1 MHDMVKMRVP
11 RTASTSGKE
20 NVQCYTCN
28 EKCHYAHHCQKPK
41 VCDAKYFREQIL
53 LAIKEEAGSIL
64 KDEENDFLLDNSYDK
79 TMEELTVVVMLMA
92 QIQLADGNSETVPSY
107 DAKAVNEVNAS
118 SKVHE
123 QKSHVKRK
131 TIIQISDDDH
141 IDSNIIFDDPYV
153 ENNGGTSDHDSNAYD
168 LAKKAFKEREDQYLD
183 DIVDLE
189 EKLSSHDRIVYKI
202 DHSIQTI
209 HLLGKTPN
217 KVYDPFLKARLG
229 YKNPERL
236 KKAIAV
242 QQKMYNG
249 EMLHSDILKI
259 DSPDFEETLED
270 AEESRLKMRNK
281 MVQINYA
288 KLNSLY
294 EPFVSQQEYS
304 VEQAYFS
311 IPSTSN
317 IGYETKEVTSDLPT
331 LKMPNESKLLK
342 MFDKMGVA
350 INGLQSQIDKTL
362 LEDKE

>member
-1 MHDMVKMRVP
+1 M
-11 RTASTSGKE
+11 
-20 NVQCYTCN
+20 
-28 EKCHYAHHCQKPK
+28 
-41 VCDAKYFREQIL
+41 
-53 LAIKEEAGSIL
+53 KEEAGSIL
-64 KDEENDFLLDNSYDK
+64 KGEENDFLLDNSYDK

-107 DAKAVNEVNAS
+107 DAKAVSEVNAS
-118 SKVHE
+118 SK
-123 QKSHVKRK
+123 
-131 TIIQISDDDH
+131 
-141 IDSNIIFDDPYV
+141 
-153 ENNGGTSDHDSNAYD
+153 

-189 EKLSSHDRIVYKI
+189 EKL
-202 DHSIQTI
+202 T
-209 HLLGKTPN
+209 G
-217 KVYDPFLKARLG
+217 LG

-270 AEESRLKMRNK
+270 AEESQLKMRNK

-304 VEQAYFS
+304 VEQTYFS

-362 LEDKE
+362 LEDRE